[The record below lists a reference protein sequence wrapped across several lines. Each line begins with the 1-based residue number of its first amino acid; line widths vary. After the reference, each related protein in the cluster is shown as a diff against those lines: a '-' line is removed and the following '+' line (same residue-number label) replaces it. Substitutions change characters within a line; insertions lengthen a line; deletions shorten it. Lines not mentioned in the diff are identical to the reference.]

1 MSKKEMTWLGLIKL
15 KLAEEKAKGKAPS
28 IGDVT
33 PLAKKEWVQIK
44 EGKHPLYIQ
53 GKAQTHARKNK
64 GENKTKKNKG
74 TSRSSSPGSPG
85 SSSPSLQELLE
96 EVKLCGKCKK
106 KVEKAMKKKGM
117 KGGAGVA
124 DSAASV
130 QDGGLGCA
138 CGGKGQGGGT
148 CATCTG
154 GI

>member
-1 MSKKEMTWLGLIKL
+1 MTWLGLIKL

-33 PLAKKEWVQIK
+33 QIAKKEWVQIK

-53 GKAQTHARKNK
+53 GKAQTYARKNK

-74 TSRSSSPGSPG
+74 TSRSSSPGSRSSSPG
-85 SSSPSLQELLE
+85 SSSSLQELLAE
-96 EVKLCGKCKK
+96 IKLCGKCKK

-138 CGGKGQGGGT
+138 CGGKGQNGGT
-148 CATCTG
+148 CTTCSG